1 MSLYK
6 DASLVMIPSAYKD
19 GKLYSVRP
27 VPEYGAELVTNGT
40 FDTDSDW
47 TKGGGA
53 TISSGKANIIGDG
66 SAFGYVEQTNVFV
79 IGKTYRITLN
89 AIINSGG
96 GLNVKY
102 NPSFASNIGSIT
114 KSGFYSFKYTAVV
127 SGSIIIGRSTG
138 GVPYDS
144 SIDNVSVKEVLVDD
158 GDFTFSRGSNLA
170 ATRVD
175 VNGLIEKGR
184 ENLLLQSNQFDTTW
198 SISGSTTLSSGQS
211 GYDGSNNAWLLS
223 KSGGEYRRI
232 YQAVAISGV
241 CTLSVYAKANT
252 LNQITLR
259 DGSTNALVRYDLS
272 DGSLVGTAGSPITY
286 SIVSVGN
293 GWWRCSL
300 TMSSSVQPSIY
311 VEWSQSAAGS
321 IYIQDAQLEQGLVAT
336 DYIET
341 TTTSVSAG
349 ILEDMPR
356 LDYSGSCP
364 SLLLEPQRTNF
375 VVNSEYFGASN
386 WTPLRSSIALS
397 SVTSP
402 EGVGNAYKLTTDSTA
417 NNTHIIYYGGTLT
430 SDTYSLSLY
439 AKAAE
444 FSKIGLGTGNLTLS
458 AKFDLSSGSVITSG
472 AHTAS
477 IESAGNDWYRCT
489 IVTTTTTPIRIVLLD
504 NDGNISFDGDG
515 TSGLYIFGHQAE
527 VGSYPTSYIPTYG
540 TSQTRSLDVCDLNGM
555 NAAGI
560 STSNNWTYFIDVD
573 DLETG
578 TNGFYLYSTSGEILH
593 LYSTSVG
600 FRNTSNSTTYV
611 ASWSWLP
618 YDGNNSRIKMI
629 FRYDGNKLVAFINGV
644 KKDEIDSSL
653 LSSRFADPFDRDR
666 FHWAGLSKWDT
677 NQKAFFDTALTDS
690 ECIAL
695 TTI

>member
-19 GKLYSVRP
+19 GKLYSIRP
-27 VPEYGAELVTNGT
+27 T
-40 FDTDSDW
+40 
-47 TKGGGA
+47 
-53 TISSGKANIIGDG
+53 DG
-66 SAFGYVEQTNVFV
+66 S
-79 IGKTYRITLN
+79 
-89 AIINSGG
+89 
-96 GLNVKY
+96 
-102 NPSFASNIGSIT
+102 
-114 KSGFYSFKYTAVV
+114 
-127 SGSIIIGRSTG
+127 
-138 GVPYDS
+138 
-144 SIDNVSVKEVLVDD
+144 
-158 GDFTFSRGSNLA
+158 GDFAFSRGSNLA

-356 LDYSGSCP
+356 LDYSGGASCG
-364 SLLLEPQRTNF
+364 SLLLEPSRTN
-375 VVNSEYFGASN
+375 SIPHSDYFGA
-386 WTPLRSSIALS
+386 WTSFSSISLS
-397 SVTSP
+397 NNAGTSP
-402 EGVGNAYKLTTDSTA
+402 EGVTNATEITWGA
-417 NNTHIIYYGGTLT
+417 GGSRIQYDFPHNAT
-430 SDTYSLSLY
+430 SATYSVFIKSNGGSTFNILLRNVTTSTNI
-439 AKAAE
+439 AE
-444 FSKIGLGTGNLTLS
+444 EIFTGATFQPTLDTNS
-458 AKFDLSSGSVITSG
+458 PTSVDYGNGWYRVSITATSGITSG
-472 AHTAS
+472 NTLRTYIYADNGG
-477 IESAGNDWYRCT
+477 E
-489 IVTTTTTPIRIVLLD
+489 LLIY
-504 NDGNISFDGDG
+504 GA
-515 TSGLYIFGHQAE
+515 QAE
-527 VGSYPTSYIPTYG
+527 SGSYPTSYIPTYG
-540 TSQTRSLDVCDLNGM
+540 TSQTRSIDDCKEYNVESLLGTDSGTIFVDFEIFNTDNYGGILEIINDSTPSQRLLIWVSSGQDLQLNISGGIGGHSIEA
-555 NAAGI
+555 NNISIGRHKAAFTYSANEIAYFVDGI
-560 STSNNWTYFIDVD
+560 KI
-573 DLETG
+573 G
-578 TNGFYLYSTSGEILH
+578 TATPTLQTFAFS
-593 LYSTSVG
+593 
-600 FRNTSNSTTYV
+600 
-611 ASWSWLP
+611 
-618 YDGNNSRIKMI
+618 
-629 FRYDGNKLVAFINGV
+629 RYDMRNSQGGVNIQKKYINQTMAF
-644 KKDEIDSSL
+644 
-653 LSSRFADPFDRDR
+653 P
-666 FHWAGLSKWDT
+666 
-677 NQKAFFDTALTDS
+677 TALTDS

-695 TTI
+695 TTL